1 MTSAQRVL
9 AATMVAAALASS
21 GWTQEKGPRQGPLPS
36 SILLARTWD
45 EAINEATIRNVPIL
59 FTTMMAT

>member
-1 MTSAQRVL
+1 MNSTQRVL
-9 AATMVAAALASS
+9 AAALVAAALVSS
-21 GWTQEKGPRQGPLPS
+21 GWTQEKAARQGPLPS